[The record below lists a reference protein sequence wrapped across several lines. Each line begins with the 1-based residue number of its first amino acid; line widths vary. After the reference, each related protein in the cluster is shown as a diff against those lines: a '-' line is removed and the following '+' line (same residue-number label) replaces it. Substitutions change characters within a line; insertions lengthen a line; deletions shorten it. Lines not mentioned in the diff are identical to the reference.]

1 MGTKE
6 RREKELHKRRE
17 LIIAKAREL
26 FFARG
31 FDGVSVAHIC
41 EAAEFGRSAIYGLFA
56 SKEEIYAHICL
67 ESISIFTNIV
77 KELLSPK
84 QSPQEAFMACAEAFP
99 IFFENHR
106 GHYEALFH
114 FSSSTYER
122 EKISPALQDLITESE
137 RKSLAPLVSALQQ
150 GVELGAWP
158 AQDFERLVFLFWS
171 TLNGIIGGFLCYG
184 RESET
189 LTIRNYCLA
198 HARIYLQ
205 GLSSPDVKP

>member
-6 RREKELHKRRE
+6 RREKELRERRQ
-17 LIIAKAREL
+17 LIIGKAREL

-31 FDGVSVAHIC
+31 FDGVSVADIC

-67 ESISIFTNIV
+67 ESLDILKETVKGLIS
-77 KELLSPK
+77 PG
-84 QSPQEAFMACAEAFP
+84 QPPQEAFITCAEAFP
-99 IFFENHR
+99 LFFENHR
-106 GHYEALFH
+106 EHYKALFY

-122 EKISPALQDLITESE
+122 EKVSQAVQDRISQAEKQ
-137 RKSLAPLVSALQQ
+137 SLAPLVSALYKGVEQ
-150 GVELGAWP
+150 GVWP

-171 TLNGIIGGFLCYG
+171 SLNGIIGGFLCYG

-189 LTIRNYCLA
+189 DVIRDYCLA

-205 GLSSPDVKP
+205 GVISPE